1 MLLVPFGVSLV
12 PAQPPSNLMVLS
24 LLSVSCSVLSK
35 PSSFQ
40 VPSIYYPPGTPR
52 MNLVNVSEAFI
63 SDSKSVMLLAV
74 LSLRGA

>member
-1 MLLVPFGVSLV
+1 MLLVPSGVSSV
-12 PAQPPSNLMVLS
+12 PAQPPSNLMVPS

-35 PSSFQ
+35 PSSSP
-40 VPSIYYPPGTPR
+40 VLSICYPPGTPR